1 MEARRKNR
9 SPKIQMPLL
18 HTQCHKD
25 ERGKREGGR
34 GGRARGSER
43 GRERGREREAGR
55 HWHVHIHT
63 RCLDD
68 PAEIEHLVALLFQK
82 LHGHV

>member
-18 HTQCHKD
+18 HTQCHKN
-25 ERGKREGGR
+25 GVW
-34 GGRARGSER
+34 GGRAAREGARE
-43 GRERGREREAGR
+43 GERERGRKREAGR
-55 HWHVHIHT
+55 HWHVHVHT
-63 RCLDD
+63 RRLDD